1 MPQRRRHFW
10 HSLDVRVRLSVSLPI
25 RVILS
30 GCQFPAERFK
40 IFKMASTKDHS
51 HQKLGR
57 SWLPGLGSGTELVQ
71 GGTSQLGIELIGLT
85 LKWTGGKSVQGINEL
100 TLSWSRS
107 TAGAIFGVEIWQ
119 SHAGVAIIG
128 STN

>member
-10 HSLDVRVRLSVSLPI
+10 HSLDLRLSVSLPI

-51 HQKLGR
+51 HQKLGPKLA
-57 SWLPGLGSGTELVQ
+57 SGLGKWNGVGPERDVTAGDRVDWAD
-71 GGTSQLGIELIGLT
+71 IEMDR
-85 LKWTGGKSVQGINEL
+85 GKSVPGINEL